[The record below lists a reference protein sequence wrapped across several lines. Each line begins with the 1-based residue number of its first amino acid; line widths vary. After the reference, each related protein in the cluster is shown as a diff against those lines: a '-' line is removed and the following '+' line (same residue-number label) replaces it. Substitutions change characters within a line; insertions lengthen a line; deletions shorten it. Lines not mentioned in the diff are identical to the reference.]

1 MKDNK
6 QQLNFFCIDKPNQ
19 STELVL
25 ERKMS
30 GKDYLF
36 WGQDNRFPQEL
47 FQLYLNC
54 PIMSGIINGTVDF
67 ISGNEVVSNLD
78 IVNRDGETISD
89 IVRKIALDYELFG
102 GFALQI
108 INLPDKKELYVLDM
122 QRVRTNEDETKIYYC
137 KSWGQYGSKII
148 SYDAFDSHL
157 NQPNSVLLYKGHLT
171 RDHYPIPRY
180 IGSLD
185 SIRTSCEIGK
195 FHLNNILNNLST
207 SAIINFNNGVPSEEV
222 QKDIERR
229 VNDKFAGT
237 ENAGRTIVTF
247 NDSKEN
253 AVTVE
258 RLNEDKMDEKFNTLN
273 KSITQEIFI
282 SFRATPELF
291 GFSSEGNGFSK
302 TEFLESFELYYKTV
316 VQPLQKDIVRV
327 FERIY
332 NQPNIIQFVPFE
344 IENKGGDQ

>member
-1 MKDNK
+1 MDK
-6 QQLNFFCIDKPNQ
+6 QKQNFFICDRQKPQ
-19 STELVL
+19 SELTL
-25 ERKMS
+25 EKKVS
-30 GKDYLF
+30 GKDYLY
-36 WGQDNRFPQEL
+36 WGQDNRLPQEL

-67 ISGNEVVSNLD
+67 ISGNEIVSQYD
-78 IVNRDGETISD
+78 IVNRDGETMTD
-89 IVRKIALDYELFG
+89 IVRKLAMDYELFG
-102 GFALQI
+102 GFAIQI

-137 KSWGQYGSKII
+137 KNWGQYGSKII
-148 SYDAFDSHL
+148 SYDVFNPTL
-157 NQPNSVLLYKGHLT
+157 NQPNSVLLYKGHIS
-171 RDHYPIPRY
+171 RDCYPIPRY
-180 IGSLD
+180 IGALD

-195 FHLNNILNNLST
+195 FHLNNILNNLSS

-229 VNDKFAGT
+229 VNDKFSGT

-258 RLNEDKMDEKFNTLN
+258 RLNEDRMDEKFNTLS
-273 KSITQEIFI
+273 KSVTQEIFI

-316 VQPLQKDIVRV
+316 VKPIQNDIVRV
-327 FERIY
+327 FEKIY

>member
-6 QQLNFFCIDKPNQ
+6 QQLNFFICDQREQ

-30 GKDYLF
+30 GKEYLF
-36 WGQDNRFPQEL
+36 WGQDNRFSQEL

-78 IVNRDGETISD
+78 IVNRDGETIND

-102 GFALQI
+102 GFAIQI
-108 INLPDKKELYVLDM
+108 INLPNKKELYVLDM
-122 QRVRTNEDETKIYYC
+122 QRVRTNEEESKIFYC
-137 KSWGQYGSKII
+137 KEWNKYGSKIVT
-148 SYDAFDSHL
+148 YDAYDSRL
-157 NQPNSVLLYKGHLT
+157 NQSNSVLLYKGHLT

-180 IGSLD
+180 IGALD

-195 FHLNNILNNLST
+195 FHLNNILNNLSS
-207 SAIINFNNGVPSEEV
+207 SAIISFNNGVPSEEV

-229 VNDKFAGT
+229 VNDKFKGA

-253 AVTVE
+253 AVTIE
-258 RLNEDKMDEKFNTLN
+258 RLSEDGMDEKFNTLN

-282 SFRATPELF
+282 AFRATPELF

-316 VQPLQKDIVRV
+316 VKPIQNDIVRV

-332 NQPNIIQFVPFE
+332 GVKDVIKFAPFQISEEGGIQ
-344 IENKGGDQ
+344 

>member
-1 MKDNK
+1 MDK
-6 QQLNFFCIDKPNQ
+6 QKQNFFICDRQQPQ
-19 STELVL
+19 SGLTL
-25 ERKMS
+25 EKKVS
-30 GKDYLF
+30 GKDYLY
-36 WGQDNRFPQEL
+36 WGIDNRLPQEL

-67 ISGNEVVSNLD
+67 ISGNEIVSQYD
-78 IVNRDGETISD
+78 TVNRDGETMTD
-89 IVRKIALDYELFG
+89 IVRKIAMDYELFG
-102 GFALQI
+102 GFAIQI

-122 QRVRTNEDETKIYYC
+122 QRVRTDEDETKVYYC
-137 KSWGQYGSKII
+137 KNWGQYGSKII
-148 SYDAFDSHL
+148 SYDAFNPTL
-157 NQPNSVLLYKGHLT
+157 NQPNSVLLYKGHIT
-171 RDHYPIPRY
+171 RDCYPIPRY
-180 IGSLD
+180 IGALD

-195 FHLNNILNNLST
+195 FHLNNILNNLSS
-207 SAIINFNNGVPSEEV
+207 SAVINFNNGVPSEEV

-229 VNDKFAGT
+229 VNDKFAGA

-258 RLNEDKMDEKFNTLN
+258 RLNEDRVDEKFNTLN

-282 SFRATPELF
+282 AFRATPELF

-316 VQPLQKDIVRV
+316 VKPIQNDIIRV
-327 FERIY
+327 FDRIY
-332 NQPNIIQFVPFE
+332 GQEGVISFVPFQINDE
-344 IENKGGDQ
+344 GGNQ

>member
-1 MKDNK
+1 MDK
-6 QQLNFFCIDKPNQ
+6 QKQNFFICDRQQPQ
-19 STELVL
+19 SGLTL
-25 ERKMS
+25 EKKVS
-30 GKDYLF
+30 GKDYLY
-36 WGQDNRFPQEL
+36 WGIDNRLPQEL

-67 ISGNEVVSNLD
+67 ISGNEIVSQYD
-78 IVNRDGETISD
+78 TVNRDGETMTD
-89 IVRKIALDYELFG
+89 IVRKIAMDYELFG
-102 GFALQI
+102 GFAIQI

-122 QRVRTNEDETKIYYC
+122 QRVRTDEDETKVYYC
-137 KSWGQYGSKII
+137 KNWGQYGSKII
-148 SYDAFDSHL
+148 SYDAFNPTL
-157 NQPNSVLLYKGHLT
+157 NQPNSVLLYKGHIT
-171 RDHYPIPRY
+171 RDCYPIPRY
-180 IGSLD
+180 IGALD

-195 FHLNNILNNLST
+195 FHLNNILNNLSS
-207 SAIINFNNGVPSEEV
+207 SAVINFNNGVPSEEV

-229 VNDKFAGT
+229 VNDKFAGA

-258 RLNEDKMDEKFNTLN
+258 RLNEDRIDEKFNTLN

-282 SFRATPELF
+282 AFRATPELF

-316 VQPLQKDIVRV
+316 VKPIQNDIIRV

-332 NQPNIIQFVPFE
+332 GQEGVISFVPFQINDE
-344 IENKGGDQ
+344 GGNQ

>member
-1 MKDNK
+1 
-6 QQLNFFCIDKPNQ
+6 
-19 STELVL
+19 
-25 ERKMS
+25 
-30 GKDYLF
+30 
-36 WGQDNRFPQEL
+36 
-47 FQLYLNC
+47 
-54 PIMSGIINGTVDF
+54 
-67 ISGNEVVSNLD
+67 
-78 IVNRDGETISD
+78 
-89 IVRKIALDYELFG
+89 
-102 GFALQI
+102 
-108 INLPDKKELYVLDM
+108 
-122 QRVRTNEDETKIYYC
+122 
-137 KSWGQYGSKII
+137 
-148 SYDAFDSHL
+148 
-157 NQPNSVLLYKGHLT
+157 
-171 RDHYPIPRY
+171 
-180 IGSLD
+180 
-185 SIRTSCEIGK
+185 
-195 FHLNNILNNLST
+195 LNNILNNLSS

-258 RLNEDKMDEKFNTLN
+258 RLNEDRMDEKFNTLS
-273 KSITQEIFI
+273 KSVTQEIFI

-316 VQPLQKDIVRV
+316 VKPIQNDIVRV
-327 FERIY
+327 FEKIY

>member
-1 MKDNK
+1 MKDK
-6 QQLNFFCIDKPNQ
+6 QQLNFFCIDKPNP
-19 STELVL
+19 STELIL

-30 GKDYLF
+30 GKEYLF
-36 WGQDNRFPQEL
+36 WGQDNRLPQEL

-67 ISGNEVVSNLD
+67 ISGNEVVSDLD

-122 QRVRTNEDETKIYYC
+122 QRVRTNEGESKIFYC
-137 KSWGQYGSKII
+137 KEWNKYGSKVVT
-148 SYDAFDSHL
+148 YDAYDGRI
-157 NQPNSVLLYKGHLT
+157 NQPNSVLLYKGHIS
-171 RDHYPIPRY
+171 RDCYPIPRY
-180 IGSLD
+180 IGALD

-195 FHLNNILNNLST
+195 FHLNNILNNLSS

-229 VNDKFAGT
+229 VNDKFTGA

-258 RLNEDKMDEKFNTLN
+258 RLNEDRMDEKFNTLN

-316 VQPLQKDIVRV
+316 VKPIQNDIVRV
-327 FERIY
+327 FEKIY

-344 IENKGGDQ
+344 IENKGGNQ

>member
-1 MKDNK
+1 MDK
-6 QQLNFFCIDKPNQ
+6 QKQNFFICDRPNP
-19 STELVL
+19 STDLVL

-30 GKDYLF
+30 GKEYLF
-36 WGQDNRFPQEL
+36 WGQDNRFPQDL

-54 PIMSGIINGTVDF
+54 PIMSGIINGTIDF
-67 ISGNEVVSNLD
+67 ISGND
-78 IVNRDGETISD
+78 IISDLGTVNRDGETISD
-89 IVRKIALDYELFG
+89 IIKKIATDYEIFG
-102 GFALQI
+102 GFAIQI

-122 QRVRTNEDETKIYYC
+122 QRVRTNEDETKIFYC
-137 KSWGQYGSKII
+137 KNWGQYGSKVVT
-148 SYDAFDSHL
+148 YDSFDSRL

-180 IGSLD
+180 IGALD

-195 FHLNNILNNLST
+195 FHLNNILNNLSS

-229 VNDKFAGT
+229 VNDKFQGA
-237 ENAGRTIVTF
+237 ENAGKTIVTF

-258 RLNEDKMDEKFNTLN
+258 RLSEDKMDEKFNTLN

-316 VQPLQKDIVRV
+316 VKPIQNDIIRV
-327 FERIY
+327 FEKIY
-332 NQPNIIQFVPFE
+332 GQENIISFVPFQINDE
-344 IENKGGDQ
+344 GGNQ